1 MTSIFDKAANK
12 IILEADD
19 ELEDFDF
26 DMFATGGNAAIRQH
40 DDSELPVY
48 SYGSLKVA
56 LLDAYTSRRALMI
69 YGDPGIGKSDVV
81 KSVAKDMIAPELERT
96 YVEWKRSTDQQK
108 AEIISNPG
116 KYFCLIDLR
125 AAELEPVDLR
135 GIEMPSSRM
144 PHLDPK
150 IPKWIYYM
158 IQPQSGGILFLDE
171 VNQASP
177 QVLNAFFGVVLDR
190 QAGEVTFSEAW
201 NVIAAS
207 NLGAEH
213 STTNDIPPALSQR
226 FGTIMLVADP
236 EGWFEWAETHDIDW
250 LIIQFVKS
258 NPNDNFYVKSTNAFE
273 SMPNPRNFSTFS
285 NELKAIKQRYLKD
298 HQTGKKATTNI
309 YQAIIE
315 RASATCGVTWGRKFG
330 HFLELYRKLDWIEMS
345 KNAKNYKTDDIANL
359 YAYMLFV
366 CDKTIK
372 FLGAKSQNHRIISE
386 VADREIKNNGVVN
399 LKDWEV
405 PHKDVEVFLKICEG
419 MLSGRREMFTTLI
432 NMLRRRDESA
442 IQNILAV
449 VSRFKHEP
457 LMATMRTKFLEAY
470 DISKAI
476 PGN

>member
-1 MTSIFDKAANK
+1 MTDKFNQTVK
-12 IILEADD
+12 QIMEASEED
-19 ELEDFDF
+19 DFDF
-26 DMFATGGNAAIRQH
+26 DLFNVGGQAAIRQH

-81 KSVAKDMIAPELERT
+81 KSVARDMIAPELDRK
-96 YVEWKRSTDQQK
+96 YVEWKRLTSDQK
-108 AEIISNPG
+108 NECLAEPE
-116 KYFCLIDLR
+116 KFFCLIDLR

-135 GIEMPSSRM
+135 GIEMPSSRS

-158 IQPQSGGILFLDE
+158 IQPKSGGILFLDE
-171 VNQASP
+171 VNQASS

-190 QAGEVTFSEAW
+190 QAGEVTFSHDW

-236 EGWFEWAETHDIDW
+236 EGWFDWAESSDVDW

-258 NPNDNFYVKSTNAFE
+258 NPGDNFYVKSQNSFE
-273 SMPNPRNFSTFS
+273 SMPNPRNFVTFS
-285 NELKAIKQRYLKD
+285 NELRAIKQRYMRD
-298 HQTGKKATTNI
+298 HQAGKKPTMNI

-315 RASATCGVTWGRKFG
+315 RASATCGTTWGRKFG

-345 KNAKNYKTDDIANL
+345 NNAKAYNTKEVANL

-366 CDKTIK
+366 CDKVIK
-372 FLGAKSQNHRIISE
+372 LLGSKSENAKIIRE
-386 VADREIKNNGVVN
+386 LADKENKNPGTMN
-399 LKDWEV
+399 LAEWKA
-405 PHKDVEVFLKICEG
+405 PHKDVEAFLKICEG
-419 MLSGRREMFTTLI
+419 MLSGRRDMFTTLL
-432 NMLRRRDESA
+432 NMLRKRDEGVT
-442 IQNILAV
+442 QNILAV

-457 LMATMRTKFLEAY
+457 LMIEMRKKFMEAVE
-470 DISKAI
+470 INKAI
-476 PGN
+476 P